1 MRRRDSWP
9 GELFLGGWRRVV
21 MASATVLVLAT
32 GCAKSAGDWNQPPDP
47 VDMASA
53 DPGQQADLSAA
64 ADLATG
70 AVDLATG
77 AVDQSLP
84 GDLATPDLA
93 KVTNCVIVPQSGCPA
108 GLKCTTRDAKTT
120 QCDPPGPDGRGQ
132 ICTTTNDVDSCVTST
147 ACIDEGMGKSQCRQ
161 FCRSDAD
168 CGARS
173 YCMFNLD
180 QAGNFKVCSQPC
192 NAIYPGN
199 AGCAT
204 GLGCCDGSPSCADG
218 FICENMDCVPC
229 GQAAGQPCCGEGSED
244 QCREGLLCNGQAC
257 EACGDIGLQ
266 CCAND
271 TCPEEGNCM
280 NGTCQGGAASTTAPA
295 PTMGSGGLVL
305 TAILLLGIGA
315 FRTHRSKRSRN
326 AIAD

>member
-9 GELFLGGWRRVV
+9 GELFLGGWRRVA
-21 MASATVLVLAT
+21 MASAAALALAT

-84 GDLATPDLA
+84 GDLATPDMA
-93 KVTNCVIVPQSGCPA
+93 KVINCVIVPQSGCPT

-132 ICTTTNDVDSCVTST
+132 ICTTTNDVDSCVTGT

-204 GLGCCDGSPSCADG
+204 GLGCYVNAS
-218 FICENMDCVPC
+218 ERTDCKAP
-229 GQAAGQPCCGEGSED
+229 GTAGDNQPCTKSADCKPGMACYGPLGSSVCHRICQKGNPAVCAGSD
-244 QCREGLLCNGQAC
+244 DCFALPGFVSYGLCCNW
-257 EACGDIGLQ
+257 
-266 CCAND
+266 
-271 TCPEEGNCM
+271 
-280 NGTCQGGAASTTAPA
+280 
-295 PTMGSGGLVL
+295 
-305 TAILLLGIGA
+305 LLGC
-315 FRTHRSKRSRN
+315 
-326 AIAD
+326 